1 MPTSSFIV
9 VFICSFGVGLG
20 AVVSPGPV
28 STAIVSQSPSRG
40 WLVGPLISAG
50 HAVLELAAV
59 LLIVFGLSGA
69 LAHPAIQTGVA
80 LLGVALLLWMG
91 GGLLL
96 GALRGKI
103 HLPGTGS
110 EARLL
115 SRWQIVGLGALTTI
129 SNPFWYAWWMTVAA
143 GYLVFYNTV
152 GAWAVAAFYLG
163 HISADL
169 SWNTLL
175 SGVVGTGKRWI
186 TDRFYRGLIVVCGG
200 FLVYLGITFL
210 IKGVGI

>member
-9 VFICSFGVGLG
+9 VFIFSFGIGFG

-28 STAIVSQSPSRG
+28 STAIVSQSPGRG
-40 WLVGPLISAG
+40 WLVGPLISTG
-50 HAVLELAAV
+50 HAVLELVAS
-59 LLIVFGLSGA
+59 LLIVFGLSTA

-80 LLGVALLLWMG
+80 LLGGALLLWMG
-91 GGLLL
+91 GGMLV

-103 HLPGTGS
+103 HLPGTGQDA
-110 EARLL
+110 ARL

-152 GAWAVAAFYLG
+152 GTWAVLAFYLG

-169 SWNTLL
+169 GWNTLL
-175 SGVVGTGKRWI
+175 STVVGSGRRWI
-186 TDRFYRGLIVVCGG
+186 TDRVYRSLIALCGV
-200 FLVYLGITFL
+200 FLVYIGVTFL
-210 IKGVGI
+210 LKGIGV

>member
-1 MPTSSFIV
+1 MPTASFIV
-9 VFICSFGVGLG
+9 VFIFSFGIGMG

-28 STAIVSQSPSRG
+28 STAIVTQSPSRG

-59 LLIVFGLSGA
+59 LLIIFGLSA
-69 LAHPAIQTGVA
+69 TLAHPAIQTAVA
-80 LLGVALLLWMG
+80 LLGGVLLLWMG
-91 GGLLL
+91 GGLVW

-103 HLPGTGS
+103 HLPGKEQG
-110 EARLL
+110 ARLM

-143 GYLVFYNTV
+143 GYLVFYNTI
-152 GAWAVAAFYLG
+152 GAWAVLAFYLG

-169 SWNTLL
+169 GWNTLL
-175 SGVVGTGKRWI
+175 STVVGTGKRWI
-186 TDRFYRGLIVVCGG
+186 TDRLYRGLIVICGG

-210 IKGVGI
+210 LKGAGI

>member
-9 VFICSFGVGLG
+9 VFIFSFGIGLG

-50 HAVLELAAV
+50 HALLELAAV
-59 LLIVFGLSGA
+59 LLIVFGLSA
-69 LAHPAIQTGVA
+69 TLAHPAIQTAVA
-80 LLGVALLLWMG
+80 LLGGVLLLWMG
-91 GGLLL
+91 GGLVL

-103 HLPGTGS
+103 HLPGKDGQ
-110 EARLL
+110 ARLL

-129 SNPFWYAWWMTVAA
+129 TNPFWYAWWMTVAA
-143 GYLVFYNTV
+143 GYLVFYTTI
-152 GAWAVAAFYLG
+152 GAWAVLAFYLG

-169 SWNTLL
+169 GWNTLL
-175 SGVVGTGKRWI
+175 SSVVGSGRRWI
-186 TDRFYRGLIVVCGG
+186 TDRLYRGLIVVCGG
-200 FLVYLGITFL
+200 FLVYLGISFL
-210 IKGVGI
+210 VKGVGI

>member
-9 VFICSFGVGLG
+9 VFIFSFGIGFG

-40 WLVGPLISAG
+40 WLVGPLISTG

-59 LLIVFGLSGA
+59 LLIVFGLSTT

-80 LLGVALLLWMG
+80 LLGGVLLLWMG
-91 GGLLL
+91 GGMLV

-103 HLPGTGS
+103 RLPGIGKD
-110 EARLL
+110 ARLL
-115 SRWQIVGLGALTTI
+115 NRWQIVGLGALTTI

-169 SWNTLL
+169 GWNTLL
-175 SGVVGTGKRWI
+175 STVVGGGRRWI
-186 TDRFYRGLIVVCGG
+186 TDRLYRGLIVLCGG
-200 FLVYLGITFL
+200 FLVYIGVTFL
-210 IKGVGI
+210 LKGIGV

>member
-1 MPTSSFIV
+1 M
-9 VFICSFGVGLG
+9 G

-50 HAVLELAAV
+50 HALLELAAV
-59 LLIVFGLSGA
+59 LLIVFGLSA
-69 LAHPAIQTGVA
+69 TLAHPAIQTAVA
-80 LLGVALLLWMG
+80 LLGGVLLLWMG
-91 GGLLL
+91 GGLVW
-96 GALRGKI
+96 GALRGNL
-103 HLPGTGS
+103 HLPGTGQD
-110 EARLL
+110 ARRL

-129 SNPFWYAWWMTVAA
+129 TNPFWYAWWMTVAA

-152 GAWAVAAFYLG
+152 GAWAVLAFYLG

-169 SWNTLL
+169 GWNTLL
-175 SGVVGTGKRWI
+175 SSVVGSGKRWI
-186 TDRFYRGLIVVCGG
+186 TDRIYRGLIVVCGG

-210 IKGVGI
+210 LKGAGI